1 MGGVSTC
8 AEVCEGSS
16 SVGLPLLLLLAEFVK
31 SCNVNGFTK
40 LPVCFFCEWGKFM
53 KIAEGKKNN
62 LLASGKIE
70 IKENWSKQNEI
81 VE

>member
-1 MGGVSTC
+1 
-8 AEVCEGSS
+8 
-16 SVGLPLLLLLAEFVK
+16 
-31 SCNVNGFTK
+31 
-40 LPVCFFCEWGKFM
+40 M